1 MKKIL
6 MFLASLAIGSTSFVS
21 CTDLSEE
28 TYSVIP
34 SDEFFNNEEEFLMSA
49 GLDME
54 KVMCMRMIRRKS
66 SPRCSAFRRVWQ
78 ERGTTIRVC
87 RDEEKAVQERLE
99 EILTWKE
106 EKRKN
111 SKE

>member
-34 SDEFFNNEEEFLMSA
+34 SDEFFNNEEEY
-49 GLDME
+49 
-54 KVMCMRMIRRKS
+54 
-66 SPRCSAFRRVWQ
+66 
-78 ERGTTIRVC
+78 
-87 RDEEKAVQERLE
+87 
-99 EILTWKE
+99 
-106 EKRKN
+106 
-111 SKE
+111 